1 MYIGE
6 EKHVLSGMILE
17 ASGKIG
23 SDTWLF
29 AGKEKKVVCKH

>member
-17 ASGKIG
+17 AERSGYM
-23 SDTWLF
+23 
-29 AGKEKKVVCKH
+29 VVCWKRKKLFVESYC